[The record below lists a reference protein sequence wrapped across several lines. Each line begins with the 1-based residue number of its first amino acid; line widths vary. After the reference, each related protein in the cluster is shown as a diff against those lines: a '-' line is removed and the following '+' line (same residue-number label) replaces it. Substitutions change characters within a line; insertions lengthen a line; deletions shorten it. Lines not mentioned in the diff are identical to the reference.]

1 MRSNTTQF
9 TSMGST
15 LAPPPQPPQPPAH
28 QQQMVMNGSVISAPV
43 FMPQQQQ
50 RPQQQQQPQQQMFL
64 NPSQSMNQLGQMSAA
79 PSTVRMVSQPYL
91 PSATPMPMSFPSG
104 PLPQTPKA
112 FHQPQF
118 QTQSGYKMMQHD
130 PSSDSISSAQNF
142 QVMSGQQQ
150 QQGYAS
156 GKQITDSPQ
165 LSSSGRGSGRT
176 DDSTDSGSIP
186 RAPSPLSISKPHKL
200 VPGRMTTAKE
210 RKREIPS
217 TAV

>member
-1 MRSNTTQF
+1 MRSNATQF
-9 TSMGST
+9 TSLGST
-15 LAPPPQPPQPPAH
+15 LAPPPQPPPH

-43 FMPQQQQ
+43 FMPQQQ
-50 RPQQQQQPQQQMFL
+50 RPPQQMFL

-79 PSTVRMVSQPYL
+79 PSTARMVSQPYL
-91 PSATPMPMSFPSG
+91 PSATPIPMNFPGG

-112 FHQPQF
+112 FHPQ
-118 QTQSGYKMMQHD
+118 QQQLPQLQQQSGYKMMQHD

-142 QVMSGQQQ
+142 QMMSGQQQ
-150 QQGYAS
+150 QQHGYPS

-186 RAPSPLSISKPHKL
+186 RAPSPLSMSKPHKL
-200 VPGRMTTAKE
+200 VPGRMTTPKE